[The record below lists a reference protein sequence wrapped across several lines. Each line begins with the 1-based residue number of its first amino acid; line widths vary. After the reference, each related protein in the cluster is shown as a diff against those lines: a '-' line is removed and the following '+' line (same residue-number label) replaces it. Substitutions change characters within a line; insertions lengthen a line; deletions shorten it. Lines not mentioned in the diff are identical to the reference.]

1 MVSAAHFSF
10 MGICRNTTFEVL
22 YCNLLS
28 GISRWYHYHK
38 SEVNSMKAEKKE
50 INIQIG
56 KRLQTARENSG
67 YTQEVFA
74 ETLDVGVEHYRKIE
88 SGVYGLQP
96 EKMLILYEK
105 YRIEPTYL
113 VTGDTNH
120 KVDIE
125 LFLPQ
130 RYGLPRPHCPAHL
143 DRAGSR
149 PPPAQGADPHRCRRR

>member
-1 MVSAAHFSF
+1 
-10 MGICRNTTFEVL
+10 
-22 YCNLLS
+22 
-28 GISRWYHYHK
+28 
-38 SEVNSMKAEKKE
+38 MKAEKKE

-105 YRIEPTYL
+105 YRI
-113 VTGDTNH
+113 H

-125 LFLPQ
+125 LFLANCS
-130 RYGLPRPHCPAHL
+130 REERDAFI
-143 DRAGSR
+143 DRMLAYMRKLMTGR
-149 PPPAQGADPHRCRRR
+149 

>member
-1 MVSAAHFSF
+1 
-10 MGICRNTTFEVL
+10 
-22 YCNLLS
+22 
-28 GISRWYHYHK
+28 
-38 SEVNSMKAEKKE
+38 MKAEKKE

-56 KRLQTARENSG
+56 KRLQTAKENSG

-105 YRIEPTYL
+105 YRIELTYL

-125 LFLPQ
+125 LFLANCS
-130 RYGLPRPHCPAHL
+130 REERDAFI
-143 DRAGSR
+143 DRMLAYMRKLMTGR
-149 PPPAQGADPHRCRRR
+149 

>member
-22 YCNLLS
+22 YYNLFS

-88 SGVYGLQP
+88 SGR
-96 EKMLILYEK
+96 KI
-105 YRIEPTYL
+105 RW
-113 VTGDTNH
+113 
-120 KVDIE
+120 
-125 LFLPQ
+125 
-130 RYGLPRPHCPAHL
+130 
-143 DRAGSR
+143 
-149 PPPAQGADPHRCRRR
+149 GADVKGSGGTF

>member
-10 MGICRNTTFEVL
+10 MGICRNTTFEAL
-22 YCNLLS
+22 YCNLFS

-105 YRIEPTYL
+105 YRIEPNCSLQT
-113 VTGDTNH
+113 VAGRN
-120 KVDIE
+120 
-125 LFLPQ
+125 
-130 RYGLPRPHCPAHL
+130 GMHL
-143 DRAGSR
+143 
-149 PPPAQGADPHRCRRR
+149 